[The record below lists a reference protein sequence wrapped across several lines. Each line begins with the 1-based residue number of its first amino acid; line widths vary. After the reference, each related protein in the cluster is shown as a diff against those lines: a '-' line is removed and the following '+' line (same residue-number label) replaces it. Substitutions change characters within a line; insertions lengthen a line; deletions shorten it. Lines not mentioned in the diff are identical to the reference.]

1 MEEGGRR
8 LGFLLA
14 SMLDGVIYFINISK
28 WPRSFDV

>member
-1 MEEGGRR
+1 MEEGGRG

-14 SMLDGVIYFINISK
+14 SMRDCVIYFINISK